1 MASTTRPPREEL
13 RALHRRY
20 RDSKDP
26 AERDR
31 LRAQLVDA
39 YHDFVYFLA
48 RKFQNRGEPLD
59 DIVQVGYLGLIKA
72 IERFD
77 PDLGFEFTTFATLTV
92 AGEIQRHFR
101 DQGTALRFP
110 RRLQERHQSVVRVNE
125 EMKNQLGREPS
136 VSELAE
142 RLGVRP
148 EDVMEAIE
156 MGPAYMPLSLDQP
169 IGSADGQE
177 SRVVAEQIGTVDP
190 ELDRVE
196 MRDLLDRAMARLPPP
211 GALLR
216 LRPLRATCSRRLPG
230 RVHPPGLGGG
240 SPVPDPAGDARHL
253 SRCAR
258 SRAADRT
265 TGAPRLARA
274 HTAPGPPRR

>member
-1 MASTTRPPREEL
+1 LASPPRISREEL

-92 AGEIQRHFR
+92 AGEIKRHFR
-101 DQGTALRFP
+101 DKGTAIRFP
-110 RRLQERHQSVVRVNE
+110 RRLQELHQSVVRINE
-125 EMKNQLGREPS
+125 QMKNELGREPT
-136 VSELAE
+136 VQELAE
-142 RLGVRP
+142 RLSVTP
-148 EDVMEAIE
+148 EDVTEAME
-156 MGPAYMPLSLDQP
+156 MGPAYVPLSLDQP

-177 SRVVAEQIGTVDP
+177 SRVVAEQIGGEDP

-196 MRDLLDRAMARLPPP
+196 MRDLLDRAMIHLTPRE
-211 GALLR
+211 
-216 LRPLRATCSRRLPG
+216 RAIMAMRFYDQLSQSEIARRLG
-230 RVHPPGLGGG
+230 ISQMHV
-240 SPVPDPAGDARHL
+240 
-253 SRCAR
+253 SRLQ
-258 SRAADRT
+258 RAALEQLRKYVPEEAIE
-265 TGAPRLARA
+265 G
-274 HTAPGPPRR
+274 

>member
-1 MASTTRPPREEL
+1 VASTPRPSREEL

-20 RDSKDP
+20 KESADP

-31 LRAQLVDA
+31 IRTQLVDA

-59 DIVQVGYLGLIKA
+59 DLVQVGYLGLIKA

-92 AGEIQRHFR
+92 AGEIKRHFR
-101 DQGTALRFP
+101 DKGTAIRFP
-110 RRLQERHQSVVRVNE
+110 RRLQELHQSVTRVNE
-125 EMKNQLGREPS
+125 EMKNQLGREPT

-142 RLGVRP
+142 RLGVTP

-196 MRDLLDRAMARLPPP
+196 MRDILDRAMVHLTPRE
-211 GALLR
+211 
-216 LRPLRATCSRRLPG
+216 RAIMAMRFYEQMSQSEIARRLG
-230 RVHPPGLGGG
+230 ISQMHV
-240 SPVPDPAGDARHL
+240 
-253 SRCAR
+253 SRLQ
-258 SRAADRT
+258 RAALEQLRKYV
-265 TGAPRLARA
+265 PQESS
-274 HTAPGPPRR
+274 

>member
-1 MASTTRPPREEL
+1 LPEPRISREEL

-31 LRAQLVDA
+31 LREQLVDA

-92 AGEIQRHFR
+92 AGEIKRHFR
-101 DQGTALRFP
+101 DKGTAIRFP
-110 RRLQERHQSVVRVNE
+110 RRLQELHTSVVRVNE
-125 EMKNQLGREPS
+125 EMKNQLGREPT

-142 RLGVRP
+142 RLGVTP
-148 EDVMEAIE
+148 EDVTEAIE
-156 MGPAYMPLSLDQP
+156 MGPAYVPLSLDQP

-177 SRVVAEQIGTVDP
+177 SRVVAEQIGTEDP

-196 MRDLLDRAMARLPPP
+196 MRDLLDRAMVHLTPRERSIMAMRFYEQMSQSEI
-211 GALLR
+211 A
-216 LRPLRATCSRRLPG
+216 RRLG
-230 RVHPPGLGGG
+230 ISQMHV
-240 SPVPDPAGDARHL
+240 
-253 SRCAR
+253 SRLQ
-258 SRAADRT
+258 RAALEQLRKYVPQEAT
-265 TGAPRLARA
+265 
-274 HTAPGPPRR
+274 

>member
-1 MASTTRPPREEL
+1 LASTTRPSREEL

-92 AGEIQRHFR
+92 AGEIKRHFR
-101 DQGTALRFP
+101 DKGTAIRFP
-110 RRLQERHQSVVRVNE
+110 RRLQELHQSVVRVNE
-125 EMKNQLGREPS
+125 EMKNELSREPS

-156 MGPAYMPLSLDQP
+156 IGPAYMPLSLDQP

-196 MRDLLDRAMARLPPP
+196 MRDLLDRAMVHLTPRERSIMAMRFYEQMSQSEI
-211 GALLR
+211 A
-216 LRPLRATCSRRLPG
+216 RRLG
-230 RVHPPGLGGG
+230 ISQMHV
-240 SPVPDPAGDARHL
+240 
-253 SRCAR
+253 SRLQ
-258 SRAADRT
+258 RAALEQLRKHV
-265 TGAPRLARA
+265 PQESS
-274 HTAPGPPRR
+274 

>member
-1 MASTTRPPREEL
+1 MSSKVRPSREEL

-20 RDSKDP
+20 KETTDP

-31 LRAQLVDA
+31 IRAQLVDA

-92 AGEIQRHFR
+92 AGEIKRHFR
-101 DQGTALRFP
+101 DKGTAIRFP
-110 RRLQERHQSVVRVNE
+110 RRLQELHQSVVRVNE
-125 EMKNQLGREPS
+125 EMKNQLGREPT
-136 VSELAE
+136 VTELAE
-142 RLGVRP
+142 RLGVPP
-148 EDVMEAIE
+148 EDVTEAME

-169 IGSADGQE
+169 IGSGDGQE
-177 SRVVAEQIGTVDP
+177 GRAISEQIGNPDP

-196 MRDLLDRAMARLPPP
+196 MRDLLDRAMVHLTPRERSIMAMRFYEQMSQSEI
-211 GALLR
+211 A
-216 LRPLRATCSRRLPG
+216 RRLG
-230 RVHPPGLGGG
+230 ISQMHV
-240 SPVPDPAGDARHL
+240 
-253 SRCAR
+253 SRLQ
-258 SRAADRT
+258 RAALEQLRKYVPQE
-265 TGAPRLARA
+265 AS
-274 HTAPGPPRR
+274 

>member
-1 MASTTRPPREEL
+1 MASTQRMPREEL

-31 LRAQLVDA
+31 IREQLVGA
-39 YHDFVYFLA
+39 YHDFVFFLA

-92 AGEIQRHFR
+92 AGEIKRHFR
-101 DQGTALRFP
+101 DKGTAIRFP
-110 RRLQERHQSVVRVNE
+110 RRLQELHQSVVRVNE

-136 VSELAE
+136 VSEVAE
-142 RLGVRP
+142 RLGVPP
-148 EDVMEAIE
+148 EDVTEAIE

-177 SRVVAEQIGTVDP
+177 GRAIAEQIGTVDP

-196 MRDLLDRAMARLPPP
+196 MRDLLDRAMVHLTPRERSIMAMRFYEQMSQSEI
-211 GALLR
+211 A
-216 LRPLRATCSRRLPG
+216 RRLG
-230 RVHPPGLGGG
+230 ISQMHV
-240 SPVPDPAGDARHL
+240 
-253 SRCAR
+253 SRLQ
-258 SRAADRT
+258 RAALEQLRKYVPQEAT
-265 TGAPRLARA
+265 
-274 HTAPGPPRR
+274 

>member
-1 MASTTRPPREEL
+1 MSSKPRPSREEL

-20 RDSKDP
+20 KDTKDP

-31 LRAQLVDA
+31 IRAQLVDA

-92 AGEIQRHFR
+92 AGEIKRHFR
-101 DQGTALRFP
+101 DKGTAIRFP
-110 RRLQERHQSVVRVNE
+110 RRLQELHQSVVRVNE

-142 RLGVRP
+142 RLGVTP
-148 EDVMEAIE
+148 EDVTEAME
-156 MGPAYMPLSLDQP
+156 MGPAHMPLSLDQP

-177 SRVVAEQIGTVDP
+177 GRAIAEQIGTPDP

-196 MRDLLDRAMARLPPP
+196 MRDLLDRAMVHLTPRE
-211 GALLR
+211 
-216 LRPLRATCSRRLPG
+216 RAIMAMRFYEQMSQSEIARRLG
-230 RVHPPGLGGG
+230 ISQMHV
-240 SPVPDPAGDARHL
+240 
-253 SRCAR
+253 SRLQ
-258 SRAADRT
+258 RAALEQLRKYVPQE
-265 TGAPRLARA
+265 AS
-274 HTAPGPPRR
+274 